1 MQAAWLEVRR
11 DSDFPTRHGGG
22 AYQSGHGHRRCAAP
36 ADDRD
41 GNPASCGRDQGAHP
55 FDHPDRALGWWR
67 DDQWGAIRGDDADS
81 EQSGLPGGLVGRP
94 LRQAVLVIRQDRA
107 VLGDDAP
114 WRRAGTACWR
124 RRRPCCWPAPPWR
137 PWRRRPPH
145 NRLKVPSRLIDQKSY
160 GREWPRWMPWR
171 AGMHQRVD
179 AVDRACQ
186 VVGLRRSAWSSSWA
200 VSIGRKS
207 STLACARPRPGP
219 VPPPGPGCRRRR
231 LPAPSSGVAPCW
243 SVDARVVAGQG
254 CLTWTT
260 PSRESRP
267 NSSTFGL

>member
-11 DSDFPTRHGGG
+11 DSDFPTATAAALTSRVTATDGVPPLQTTGTGTRRAAAATRALTPSTTQIVPLGGG
-22 AYQSGHGHRRCAAP
+22 GTTSGAPFAAMMP
-36 ADDRD
+36 T
-41 GNPASCGRDQGAHP
+41 
-55 FDHPDRALGWWR
+55 
-67 DDQWGAIRGDDADS
+67 

-145 NRLKVPSRLIDQKSY
+145 NRLKVPSRLIDQKSC
-160 GREWPRWMPWR
+160 GRQWPRWMPWR

-207 STLACARPRPGP
+207 STLACTRPRPGP